1 MFLHHPDGFIAIGEL
16 HYPLTEFLID
26 EPAYALPEGLIGRF
40 YEPGVQH
47 WLTDGS
53 MQHAGPLPWAEGDN
67 YLAKEAGYRAA
78 FEARHAP
85 AAPSLEERKAS
96 ATRAV
101 DDEAER
107 RRLTYLTPGSG
118 QALVYQE
125 KRREAEAALAAFSEA
140 GGQPVDP
147 AEFPLLAAELGITAS
162 DLQGVA
168 QAVMSTALA
177 WTQVAAAIE
186 GTRLKAKRDIDAATS
201 AAQVEAILAAITW
214 GA

>member
-1 MFLHHPDGFIAIGEL
+1 MIELLTGLNAQEVATLHEKDMKGLGEIA
-16 HYPLTEFLID
+16 
-26 EPAYALPEGLIGRF
+26 ALLFRG
-40 YEPGVQH
+40 
-47 WLTDGS
+47 
-53 MQHAGPLPWAEGDN
+53 
-67 YLAKEAGYRAA
+67 
-78 FEARHAP
+78 
-85 AAPSLEERKAS
+85 LEEVRS
-96 ATRAV
+96 VLGMLMNRYRWSLM
-101 DDEAER
+101 EIE
-107 RRLTYLTPGSG
+107 RLT
-118 QALVYQE
+118 ADDILVYQE

>member
-1 MFLHHPDGFIAIGEL
+1 MFVHHPDGFIAIGEF
-16 HYPLTEFLID
+16 HYPLAEFLID
-26 EPAYALPEGLIGRF
+26 EPNYALPERMIGRF
-40 YEPGVQH
+40 YEPDKQH

-53 MQHAGPLPWAEGDN
+53 MQHAGPLPWPEGDG
-67 YLAKEAGYRAA
+67 YLANEAVYRAA

-85 AAPSLEERKAS
+85 AEPSLADRKAAAAS
-96 ATRAV
+96 QV

-107 RRLTYLTPGSG
+107 RRLAYLTPGAG

-125 KRREAEAALAAFSEA
+125 KRREAEAALAAFSVP

-147 AEFPLLAAELGITAS
+147 AQFPLLAAEIGITAV

-186 GTRLKAKRDIDAATS
+186 STRLKAKRDIAETNSTAEID
-201 AAQVEAILAAITW
+201 AILSAVAW